1 MSQADFLRNMDAT
14 LHAAFASA
22 GMAETGTY
30 TPPGGGAAVPVRVM
44 VDRGVQAQGE
54 YGVAVGPLIV
64 VRILRADVVSPDAGG
79 TLVIGG
85 ETFTLDRLE
94 SEDESA
100 SRWVVT
106 T

>member
-14 LHAAFASA
+14 LHAAFAGA

-30 TPPGGGAAVPVRVM
+30 TPQGGGAAVPVRVM
-44 VDRGVQAQGE
+44 IDRGVQAQGE
-54 YGVAVGPLIV
+54 YGVAVGPLIL
-64 VRILRADVVSPDAGG
+64 VRILRADVESPDAGG
-79 TLVIGG
+79 TLVIGS
-85 ETFTLDRLE
+85 ETFTLDRPE

-106 T
+106 R